1 MGISNG
7 LLASNAQSITNGL
20 ANSTSSS
27 SANGV
32 PNNVGVIPGV
42 LPTIVQA
49 ASWNAPV
56 GQRARANGNL
66 EHSFPSMNGLGQ
78 ELFDANGNMPLSEEE
93 RMHMMNAAE
102 QKISELFEI
111 LRIDRNDPNA
121 TETPRRLAKMWV
133 NEIFRGRYEPAPYI
147 TVFPNRKQ
155 VDELV
160 ISKGIKVMSVCS
172 HHWQT
177 ITGNCAIG
185 YIPGGHVIGLTKLP
199 RGVDWFSR
207 RGQIQEEL
215 GEQIADYLEM
225 LLKPKALGVV
235 ISSKHFCMI
244 ARGVA
249 SHENDSLMVTS
260 VMRGG
265 LLEDSSLRNEFLRL
279 IGSDV

>member
-1 MGISNG
+1 MGINNG
-7 LLASNAQSITNGL
+7 FSTQNGY
-20 ANSTSSS
+20 
-27 SANGV
+27 ANGTSQSM
-32 PNNVGVIPGV
+32 VIGRAVAQDIAPHAFPM
-42 LPTIVQA
+42 L
-49 ASWNAPV
+49 NA
-56 GQRARANGNL
+56 
-66 EHSFPSMNGLGQ
+66 LGQ
-78 ELFDANGNMPLSEEE
+78 ELFDANGNLPLSEAE
-93 RMHMMNAAE
+93 RVQMMAAAE

-111 LRIDRNDPNA
+111 LRINRNDPNA

-147 TVFPNRKQ
+147 TVFPNRKN

-177 ITGNCAIG
+177 ISGTCAIG
-185 YIPGGHVIGLTKLP
+185 YIPGEHVIGLSKLT
-199 RGVDWFSR
+199 RVVDWFSR

-225 LLKPKALGVV
+225 LLKPKALGVI
-235 ISSKHFCMI
+235 ISSKHYCMI

-265 LLEDSSLRNEFLRL
+265 LLGDASLRHEFLRL
-279 IGSDV
+279 IGNDV